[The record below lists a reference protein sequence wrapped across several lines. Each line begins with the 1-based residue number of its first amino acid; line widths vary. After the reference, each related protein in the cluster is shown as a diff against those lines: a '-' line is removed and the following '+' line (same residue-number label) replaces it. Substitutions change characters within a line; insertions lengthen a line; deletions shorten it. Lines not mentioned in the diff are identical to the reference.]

1 MEYGTYLVLDFL
13 TDTNLNGASGVA
25 GTYRSSGFTEEDPTK
40 PAFAS
45 YTYVPGMRIS
55 DDGVFMMGSLLLIYE
70 DGKGIDQ
77 APIFD
82 GEFTITEN
90 GDGTYTIVI
99 NALDDKQPANK
110 ITLNWTGRLN

>member
-1 MEYGTYLVLDFL
+1 
-13 TDTNLNGASGVA
+13 
-25 GTYRSSGFTEEDPTK
+25 
-40 PAFAS
+40 
-45 YTYVPGMRIS
+45 
-55 DDGVFMMGSLLLIYE
+55 MMGSLLLIYE

-90 GDGTYTIVI
+90 GDGTHTIVI